1 MELPPAVAAT
11 GPLHVPLPP
20 QAIPVGVAPTDADIV
35 RYQAYVTNL
44 KAIYAAYPG
53 AIDIAAINHWEAYV
67 TSLHV
72 RQNHAVAMEG
82 LLAPVLSI
90 LQEMQQQ
97 LGQVQQQLAQMQQQL
112 GQMQQQQE
120 GMIQRQDAIQT
131 SVNKLL
137 HLDSNK
143 DFFAVN
149 KATRDRGT
157 GQLTF
162 CYNADGALPEAFPVN
177 MHEFGAMNAATT
189 TGFLAFYGLDQS
201 GSLDIKKRR
210 LLEHLC
216 A

>member
-53 AIDIAAINHWEAYV
+53 AIDIAAISHWEAYV

-82 LLAPVLSI
+82 LLAPVLAI

-97 LGQVQQQLAQMQQQL
+97 QGQVQQQLL
-112 GQMQQQQE
+112 

-137 HLDSNK
+137 HRDSNK

-157 GQLTF
+157 GQLNF